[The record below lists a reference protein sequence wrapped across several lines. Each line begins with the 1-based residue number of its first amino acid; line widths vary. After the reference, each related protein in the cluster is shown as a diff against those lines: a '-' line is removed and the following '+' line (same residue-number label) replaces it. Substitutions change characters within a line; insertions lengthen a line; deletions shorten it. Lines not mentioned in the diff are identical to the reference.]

1 LIARALDDIQF
12 ANIAATHLRILLR
25 REKTMLAVGHLAIG
39 YITSKAA
46 RRALK
51 TKINLPL
58 IFLLS
63 LIPDVDLLW
72 PAHVHR
78 GPTHSI
84 VIATLIFL
92 PAFVKYR
99 KTSIPYFVALVQH
112 SLIGDLFAGDGA
124 KLLWPITNSWYGQGL
139 SMTSPE
145 AILLEWLCFGSALI
159 ILTLSHDIRVLLKP
173 DKANLL
179 LTIPAG
185 AIFLSAILGIG
196 YRAPMALL
204 IPHLVFLT
212 LFALSILSFLR
223 RSVFKT

>member
-1 LIARALDDIQF
+1 MF
-12 ANIAATHLRILLR
+12 
-25 REKTMLAVGHLAIG
+25 AVGHLAVG
-39 YITSKAA
+39 YMTSKAA
-46 RRALK
+46 SRALK

-58 IFLLS
+58 VFLLS

-99 KTSIPYFVALVQH
+99 KVSIPYFVALVQH
-112 SLIGDLFAGDGA
+112 SLIGDMLTGDGA

-145 AILLEWLCFGSALI
+145 VILLEWLCFGSALV
-159 ILTLSHDIRVLLKP
+159 ILTLSHDIKVLLKP
-173 DKANLL
+173 DKTNLL

-185 AIFLSAILGIG
+185 AIFLSAVLGIG
-196 YRAPMALL
+196 YRTQMALL
-204 IPHLVFLT
+204 IPHLIFLT

-223 RSVFKT
+223 RSIFKT